1 MNTSLTA
8 SISAPVCGGC
18 GLSVGEPVGVIPF
31 YLPGRDIQTPIWR
44 CSECG
49 TYIRDVDLLNPE
61 LQRHFEVASYTDLT
75 AEHRI
80 RAVRAGFFDYVLQ
93 LLRAHLERPLTGL
106 RVLDFGCAYGHFL
119 ERLRDLDIPA
129 EGVELVRALRET
141 VRQRGMTVHAQP
153 PQPGTVTFDIIVAI
167 DSLYYTNDPAST
179 LKELR
184 ALLAPNGCLLI
195 RVANRTW
202 LLDLLHQLGLAI
214 GNDRFGDAKY
224 NFSIEG
230 TLSLIR
236 RAGFQV
242 SEVHWSERG
251 KADPRPLIR
260 LYYKAASLS
269 SEYMSLRITPGM
281 LVLARPT
288 SQNNP

>member
-1 MNTSLTA
+1 MNTSPTA
-8 SISAPVCGGC
+8 TISAPVCGGC
-18 GLSVGEPVGVIPF
+18 GLSVGELVGVIPF

-49 TYIRDVDLLNPE
+49 TYIRDVDLSNRE
-61 LQRHFEVASYTDLT
+61 LQRHFEVASYTDLN

-93 LLRAHLERPLTGL
+93 LLQEHLDRPLIGL

-119 ERLRDLDIPA
+119 ERLRALDIPA
-129 EGVELVRALRET
+129 EGVELVRTLRET

-153 PQPGTVTFDIIVAI
+153 PQPGTVTFDVIVVI

-179 LKELR
+179 LKQLR

-202 LLDLLHQLGLAI
+202 LLDLLHQAGLTF

-224 NFSIEG
+224 NFSVEG
-230 TLSLIR
+230 ALSLIR
-236 RAGFQV
+236 RTGFQV

-260 LYYKAASLS
+260 LYYKAASLL

-288 SQNNP
+288 AQSKP

>member
-1 MNTSLTA
+1 MNPPSTMTN
-8 SISAPVCGGC
+8 SAPVCGGC
-18 GLSVGEPVGVIPF
+18 GASRGESIGAIPF

-49 TYIRDVDLLNPE
+49 TYIRDVDLSNPE
-61 LQRHFEVASYTDLT
+61 LQRHFDVASYTDLD

-93 LLRAHLERPLTGL
+93 LLQSHLERPLTGL

-119 ERLRDLDIPA
+119 ERLREMDIPA
-129 EGVELVRALRET
+129 EGVEVVRMLRET

-153 PQPGTVTFDIIVAI
+153 PQPGSATFDIVVAI

-179 LKELR
+179 LRHLR

-195 RVANRTW
+195 RVSNRTW
-202 LLDLLHQLGLAI
+202 LLDFMRHAGLAI

-224 NFSIEG
+224 NFSIPG
-230 TLSLIR
+230 IVSLLQR
-236 RAGFQV
+236 SGFQV
-242 SEVHWSERG
+242 SELHWTERG

-260 LYYKAASLS
+260 LYYKAASLLS
-269 SEYMSLRITPGM
+269 DYMSLRITPGM
-281 LVLARPT
+281 IVVARPAP
-288 SQNNP
+288 QNTP